1 MAAPTCNAFF
11 YSIWQCLNNG
21 VDVGV
26 GKQLNEEGA
35 LVCPAQSA
43 LLHLSPPCVLHDR
56 EQAIVKRAEV
66 RGFSWEELS
75 GEEVGR
81 NKRLK
86 ILAGVGWVAVMHE
99 LEISA
104 TPGGAASS
112 GSWPAIE

>member
-66 RGFSWEELS
+66 RGFSREELS

-81 NKRLK
+81 NKSLK
-86 ILAGVGWVAVMHE
+86 ILAGVGWVAVMH
-99 LEISA
+99 
-104 TPGGAASS
+104 
-112 GSWPAIE
+112 